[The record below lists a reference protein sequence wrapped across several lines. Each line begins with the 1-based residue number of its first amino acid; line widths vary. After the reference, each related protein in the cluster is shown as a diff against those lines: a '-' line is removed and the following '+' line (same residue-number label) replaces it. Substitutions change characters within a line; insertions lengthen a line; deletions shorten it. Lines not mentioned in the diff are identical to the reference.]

1 MSTTRSGIIYSNRPQ
16 SIVSATEEHIV
27 ERRRSPRNQNNNTEF
42 AFSEPTV
49 NERSKRSTSNRI
61 PLDILRD
68 YMNDSDDDNSSDYE
82 EEEEYH
88 YLSPKYD
95 VSIDFDES
103 SVAWRSNKLRE
114 GERWVY
120 RLNMKHPE
128 NLRIEIANDIAAKSL
143 SSSVA
148 PSSVASNVAP
158 SVALNVAPSVASRV
172 KQFRRYRRT
181 ANAYI

>member
-27 ERRRSPRNQNNNTEF
+27 ERRRSPRNP
-42 AFSEPTV
+42 FSEPTV

-61 PLDILRD
+61 PLDILRE

-148 PSSVASNVAP
+148 PKSVAP
-158 SVALNVAPSVASRV
+158 SSVAPSVASRV

>member
-27 ERRRSPRNQNNNTEF
+27 ERRRSPRNPL
-42 AFSEPTV
+42 SEPTV
-49 NERSKRSTSNRI
+49 NGRSKRSTSNRI
-61 PLDILRD
+61 PLDILRE

-82 EEEEYH
+82 EEEEYQ

-148 PSSVASNVAP
+148 PKSVASNVAP
-158 SVALNVAPSVASRV
+158 SVASNVAPSVASRV
-172 KQFRRYRRT
+172 KQYRRT